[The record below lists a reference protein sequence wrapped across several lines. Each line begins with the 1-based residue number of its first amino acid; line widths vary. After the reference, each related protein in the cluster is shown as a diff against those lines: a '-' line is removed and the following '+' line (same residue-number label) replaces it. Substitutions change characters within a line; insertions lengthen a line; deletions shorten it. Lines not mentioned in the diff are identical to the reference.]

1 LTSEE
6 VLQNEKKMKAEAIHI
21 VEEGTKRN
29 LHVRLLGAIAFQTH
43 CPKFSFLT
51 TRLNRVLSDVDF
63 AGYSGENRQVS
74 GMMKELGYAD
84 QPMITALWGDRR
96 TIWDHK
102 TTGLHVDIFFD
113 KLEMNHDVVFQNR
126 LNIDPYTIS
135 LEDMLLEKM
144 QIVHL
149 EEKDTVDTTMLLRE
163 HEVGESPGA
172 ETIDAKYIAKLM
184 SNDWGFYYTVTT
196 NLKKVADKL
205 GSYQELKQEDR
216 DDVNGK
222 IQKLLKV
229 IDDQPKTLGWKM
241 RAKVG
246 TSKKW
251 YRDVEEVRR

>member
-1 LTSEE
+1 
-6 VLQNEKKMKAEAIHI
+6 MKAEAMRI
-21 VEEGTKRN
+21 VEEGTKRK

-43 CPKFSFLT
+43 CPKFNFLT

-63 AGYSGENRQVS
+63 AGYSGENRHVS

-113 KLEMNHDVVFQNR
+113 KLEMNHDISFQNR

-163 HEVGESPGA
+163 HEIGETDGPES
-172 ETIDAKYIAKLM
+172 INAKYIAKLL
-184 SNDWGFYYTVTT
+184 SSDWGFYYTVTT
-196 NLKKVADKL
+196 NLGKVADKL
-205 GSYQELKQEDR
+205 GTYQELKQEDR
-216 DDVNGK
+216 DDVNAK
-222 IQKLLKV
+222 IQKLLKA
-229 IDDQPKTLGWKM
+229 INDQPKTLGWKM